1 MTLIIL
7 PSVTWTIKKFP
18 AKLFS
23 AHPHTN
29 APDGGIK
36 EIKPVGSRKWGY
48 FSAALC
54 AFIWGVGPTQ
64 ELLTDMQ
71 AVASS

>member
-1 MTLIIL
+1 MTPIIL

-23 AHPHTN
+23 ARPHNN
-29 APDGGIK
+29 APDGEIK
-36 EIKPVGSRKWGY
+36 ETKPVGSRKWGY

-54 AFIWGVGPTQ
+54 SFVLGGPVQ
-64 ELLTDMQ
+64 DLLTDMP
-71 AVASS
+71 AGASS